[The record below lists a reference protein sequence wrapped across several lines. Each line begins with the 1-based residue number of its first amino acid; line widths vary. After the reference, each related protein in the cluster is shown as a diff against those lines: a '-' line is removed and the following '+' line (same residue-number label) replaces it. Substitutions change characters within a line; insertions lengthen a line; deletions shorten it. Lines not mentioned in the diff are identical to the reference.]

1 MFIPLDCS
9 RVFTLHADMD
19 FLLCFLLHV
28 SQVCFSD
35 ILLPNGLHIVA
46 SLDRTRRH
54 YLDAIK
60 SVVDL
65 GALRA
70 SERPV

>member
-1 MFIPLDCS
+1 MN
-9 RVFTLHADMD
+9 

-46 SLDRTRRH
+46 GLDRTRRH
-54 YLDAIK
+54 HLDAIK

-65 GALRA
+65 GALHA